1 MDSSS
6 GQKPAIWIHIISLYS
21 RAVGTFT
28 ANEAGAGGKGPAV
41 GGGGERHASS
51 LFSGDNDGEDN
62 VNVTSTDVEVEVAV
76 GGDDSDS
83 DDEEQFNN
91 DNSNH
96 DPNDQATNTSYF
108 GFGGTASSSPKNKI
122 MLSAMGILFLVLAT
136 CFCLA
141 IRATAKENHAS
152 FVNNFNSVVSPTS
165 AKTKSSKPH
174 SPRPPHAKSSKGGGG
189 VEPSSSPDNFPSLKP
204 SNDPSASPS
213 GSSKP
218 SSQPSLTPS
227 QSAQPSSQPSLNP
240 SLSGQPSL
248 DPSASPSESREPS
261 SQPSLTPSQSAQ
273 PSSRLCGPQ
282 TASYDE
288 SLGAPKCSI
297 GSSCDSGTTLNGRG
311 TILNGNEPNHPN
323 TLNSCCCVDGN
334 SGTYHDEES
343 IDRIVVTRASGGESE
358 SDCELTEGDPVT
370 ITATVWCWEEGS
382 NQYIDFYY
390 ASDALNP
397 VWIKIGDRQP
407 CPGGGLQN
415 MTASYSLPQG
425 SIQAVRAN
433 LMFGRA
439 DPGVNS
445 CTRGNFDDTDDLVIT
460 VVQIQKPSS
469 EPSLNPSL
477 SGQPSLIFGSF
488 P

>member
-1 MDSSS
+1 M
-6 GQKPAIWIHIISLYS
+6 QKYSLHS
-21 RAVGTFT
+21 T
-28 ANEAGAGGKGPAV
+28 ANEAGAGGKGPA
-41 GGGGERHASS
+41 GEGGEHPASS

-76 GGDDSDS
+76 GDDDSDN
-83 DDEEQFNN
+83 EEQFNN
-91 DNSNH
+91 DNSIH

-108 GFGGTASSSPKNKI
+108 GFGFGTASSSPKNKI
-122 MLSAMGILFLVLAT
+122 MLSAMGILFLVLST

-141 IRATAKENHAS
+141 IRATAKENHAG
-152 FVNNFNSVVSPTS
+152 FVNNSNSVVSPTS

-189 VEPSSSPDNFPSLKP
+189 VEPSSSPSNFPSLKP

-240 SLSGQPSL
+240 SSSGQPSL

-282 TASYDE
+282 TASYAYDE

-297 GSSCDSGTTLNGRG
+297 GSLCDSGTTLNGRG
-311 TILNGNEPNHPN
+311 FILHGNEPNQPN
-323 TLNSCCCVDGN
+323 TLNSCCVDGN
-334 SGTYHDEES
+334 SGAYHDDES
-343 IDRIVVTRASGGESE
+343 IDRIVVTRTSGGESE

-397 VWIKIGDRQP
+397 DWTEIGDRQP
-407 CPGGGLQN
+407 CQGGGLQN
-415 MTASYSLPQG
+415 MTASYRLPQG

-433 LMFGRA
+433 LMYK
-439 DPGVNS
+439 PGDSGENS
-445 CTRGNFDDTDDLVIT
+445 CTRGAYDDTDDLVIT
-460 VVQIQKPSS
+460 VVQIQKPSI
-469 EPSLNPSL
+469 EPSLNPSS
-477 SGQPSLIFGSF
+477 SGQPSLDPSAS
-488 P
+488 PAV